1 LTSAAVPI
9 RAWIFQATPRSR
21 DLGADLQGTES
32 LSWSVS
38 RHGRDLHVDDTVYYW
53 QAGRDAGIYGVGRVE
68 SVSTRGPD
76 GRYSVRT
83 AHAQALF
90 APLTRAELR
99 ADPLTADLAVLRQ
112 PRGTVFALTPA
123 QTRAL
128 ERRVGA
134 APLLIAVSAERL
146 PARART
152 LRLTPEADGNVP
164 RLVAEAHAGGDDI
177 VVVVLRALPAVDSAV
192 GVGSG
197 GDAAPDESGH
207 ERGDIVA
214 TRVPVQ
220 DVRPDRDGA
229 VLVQLDRPARRGRHV
244 TGDGDRD
251 ESADGSFTL
260 TPAVAAAAMAGIASG
275 AAVLLPQPLSALGPP
290 LGANDS
296 SMPQAAA
303 GTRAEGTRAEGTR
316 AEGTRAEGMRAEGM
330 RAEGMRV
337 AERTSPYAPAAQRP
351 RFAPT
356 PEDLYDGLVLPPS
369 VAAQLVAAVNSGR
382 HVVLMGIPGTGKTSL
397 ALALARAAARV
408 GLCQGPLLSTATA
421 DWTTFDT
428 VGGLIPG
435 ADGAL
440 HFGEGVVLR
449 ALRENRWL
457 VLDELNRADIDKAFG
472 PLLTVL
478 SGAPVDLPTV
488 AIDGHPVRI
497 EPGPGPATLVA
508 PATYRAGG
516 DWRIVATMNT
526 LDRAALFS
534 FSLAFARRF
543 AFILVPPP
551 DPIPLMELVRRR
563 VVLEPAAVALLE
575 RALAATPRSLGP
587 AVILDAAGYIAARGD
602 PAAPAEAVGLFV
614 LPQLEGL
621 DAGALD
627 TFLAALAPSLA
638 PVGAALLRQY
648 VDALFG

>member
-1 LTSAAVPI
+1 LTSAAG

-21 DLGADLQGTES
+21 DLGTDLRGTES
-32 LSWSVS
+32 LSWSVA
-38 RHGRDLHVDDTVYYW
+38 RHGRDLHVGDTVYYW

-68 SVSTRGPD
+68 SVSPRGPD

-112 PRGTVFALTPA
+112 PRGTVFALTAA

-128 ERRVGA
+128 ARRVGA
-134 APLLIAVSAERL
+134 VPLLIAVPAERL
-146 PARART
+146 AARART
-152 LRLTPEADGNVP
+152 LRLTPEADGDVP
-164 RLVAEAHAGGDDI
+164 LLAAEAHARGDDI
-177 VVVVLRALPAVDSAV
+177 AVALLRALPAVDGAV
-192 GVGSG
+192 DAGSG
-197 GDAAPDESGH
+197 GDAASDESGH
-207 ERGDIVA
+207 EHVDIVA
-214 TRVPVQ
+214 TRVPVR

-229 VLVQLDRPARRGRHV
+229 VLLRLDYPVGRGRHA
-244 TGDGDRD
+244 TGDGDRGASTD
-251 ESADGSFTL
+251 SSFTL
-260 TPAVAAAAMAGIASG
+260 TPVMVAAVSAGIALG
-275 AAVLLPQPLSALGPP
+275 GAVLLPQPLSAPGPP
-290 LGANDS
+290 MVAHGP
-296 SMPQAAA
+296 SMQQAVEE
-303 GTRAEGTRAEGTR
+303 TRSERT
-316 AEGTRAEGMRAEGM
+316 
-330 RAEGMRV
+330 RV

-369 VAAQLVAAVNSGR
+369 VAAQLVAAVDSGR

-397 ALALARAAARV
+397 ALALARAATRV
-408 GLCQGPLLSTATA
+408 GLCQGSLLATATA

-497 EPGPGPATLVA
+497 EPGPGPATFVA
-508 PATYRAGG
+508 PATYRAGS

-543 AFILVPPP
+543 AFILAPPP
-551 DPIPLMELVRRR
+551 DVIPLMELVRRR

-575 RALAATPRSLGP
+575 RVLAATPRPLGP

-602 PAAPAEAVGLFV
+602 PAALAEAVGLFV
-614 LPQLEGL
+614 LPQFEGL

-627 TFLAALAPSLA
+627 AFLAALAPSLD

>member
-1 LTSAAVPI
+1 LTSAAVPV

-38 RHGRDLHVDDTVYYW
+38 RHGRDLHVGDTVYYW

-68 SVSTRGPD
+68 LVSPRGPD

-134 APLLIAVSAERL
+134 APLFIAVSEERL

-164 RLVAEAHAGGDDI
+164 RLVAEAHARGDDI
-177 VVVVLRALPAVDSAV
+177 VVALLRALPAVDSAV
-192 GVGSG
+192 GAGSG

-214 TRVPVQ
+214 TRVPVR
-220 DVRPDRDGA
+220 DVRPDQNGA
-229 VLVQLDRPARRGRHV
+229 VLVRLDRPARHARHA

-275 AAVLLPQPLSALGPP
+275 VAVLLPQPLSALGPP

-296 SMPQAAA
+296 SMPQAAEGTRVEGMRVA
-303 GTRAEGTRAEGTR
+303 GTRV
-316 AEGTRAEGMRAEGM
+316 
-330 RAEGMRV
+330 EGMRV

-408 GLCQGPLLSTATA
+408 GLCQGPLLATATA

>member
-1 LTSAAVPI
+1 VTPAAV

-32 LSWSVS
+32 LSWSVA
-38 RHGRDLHVDDTVYYW
+38 RHGRDLHVGDTVYYW
-53 QAGRDAGIYGVGRVE
+53 QAGRDAGIYGVGRVA
-68 SVSTRGPD
+68 SVAPRGPD
-76 GRYSVRT
+76 GRYPVRT

-128 ERRVGA
+128 ARRVGA
-134 APLLIAVSAERL
+134 APLLIAVSAGRL
-146 PARART
+146 SMRART
-152 LRLTPEADGNVP
+152 LRLTPETDGDAP
-164 RLVAEAHAGGDDI
+164 ALAAEAHARGDDLI
-177 VVVVLRALPAVDSAV
+177 VVLVGVRPAVD
-192 GVGSG
+192 GPNREGGG
-197 GDAAPDESGH
+197 GDAASDQDDDGH
-207 ERGDIVA
+207 ADIVA
-214 TRVPVQ
+214 TPIPVRQ
-220 DVRPDRDGA
+220 VRPDRDGA
-229 VLVQLDRPARRGRHV
+229 VLLRLARHAGRARDA
-244 TGDGDRD
+244 TGDGEPG

-260 TPAVAAAAMAGIASG
+260 TAAMAAAAMAGTASG
-275 AAVLLPQPLSALGPP
+275 AAVLLPQPLALPTPGPP
-290 LGANDS
+290 LVAGE
-296 SMPQAAA
+296 PLRRQEAA
-303 GTRAEGTRAEGTR
+303 GARAAGA
-316 AEGTRAEGMRAEGM
+316 
-330 RAEGMRV
+330 RV
-337 AERTSPYAPAAQRP
+337 AEEVSPYAPAAQRP
-351 RFAPT
+351 PFAPT
-356 PEDLYDGLVLPPS
+356 PDELYDGLVLPPS
-369 VAAQLVAAVNSGR
+369 VAAQLVAAVDSGR

-397 ALALARAAARV
+397 ALALARAAARA
-408 GLCQGPLLSTATA
+408 GLCRGPLLATATA

-440 HFGEGVVLR
+440 HFSEGVALR
-449 ALRENRWL
+449 ALREDRWL

-488 AIDGHPVRI
+488 TIDGRPVRI
-497 EPGPGPATLVA
+497 EPGPGPATFVA

-551 DPIPLMELVRRR
+551 DPAALMEVVRRR
-563 VVLEPAAVALLE
+563 VVLEPAASALLE
-575 RALAATPRSLGP
+575 RVLAATPRPLGP

-602 PAAPAEAVGLFV
+602 PAAPAEAVALFA

-621 DAGALD
+621 DAGVLD
-627 TFLAALAPSLA
+627 AFLAALSPSLDRE
-638 PVGAALLRQY
+638 GAALLRQY
-648 VDALFG
+648 ADALFG